1 MAIGDALAAYGL
13 EQEIDPRTQFYRFS
27 SQFAPETRAAFY
39 GQEAPFTTR
48 FQLRQPEYGGSFSQF
63 LGAYPQ
69 SGTIPTTGAFAGG
82 PAFTPYTGQ
91 ELRTRA
97 GGIAALQAMG
107 EPAFAEYVTNPG
119 AYGGAYG
126 TELAGLTTPEL
137 AAYRS
142 DYYTGG
148 QAGQNVQSLANLL
161 ALQKEGGGQ
170 YTGRM
175 QTAMSNMI
183 NELYTQY
190 AAQNPTDPASFL
202 NWYLQKSATGGR
214 LAPGGYVPPAPAA
227 G

>member
-27 SQFAPETRAAFY
+27 SQFDPRTRAAFY

-48 FQLRQPEYGGSFSQF
+48 YQLRQPAYGGSFSEF
-63 LGAYPQ
+63 LGAYPG
-69 SGTIPTTGAFAGG
+69 SAKGAGTEFDAG
-82 PAFTPYTGQ
+82 PAFTPYTSQ

-97 GGIAALQAMG
+97 QGIAALQGMG
-107 EPAFAEYVTNPG
+107 EPAFAQYVTNPG
-119 AYGGAYG
+119 AYAGSYG
-126 TELAGLTTPEL
+126 QQLGGLTTPEL

-148 QAGQNVQSLANLL
+148 EAGQNVQSLATLL

-175 QTAMSNMI
+175 QEAVGNMI
-183 NELYTQY
+183 NELYTQH

-202 NWYLQKSATGGR
+202 DWYLQRSATGGR
-214 LAPGGYVPPAPAA
+214 LAPGGYTYVAPAS

>member
-48 FQLRQPEYGGSFSQF
+48 YQLRPPTYGGSFSEF

-69 SGTIPTTGAFAGG
+69 AANYGSGTIPASGAFAGG
-82 PAFTPYTGQ
+82 PAFTPYTGAQ
-91 ELRTRA
+91 LRQRA
-97 GGIAALQAMG
+97 EAIAGLQSMG
-107 EPAFAEYVTNPG
+107 EPAFAQYVGDPTT
-119 AYGGAYG
+119 YTGGYG
-126 TELAGLTTPEL
+126 TQLEGLTTPEL
-137 AAYRS
+137 AGYRS

-202 NWYLQKSATGGR
+202 NWYLQASAPGKR
-214 LAPGGYVPPAPAA
+214 LAGPTATV
-227 G
+227 